1 MFKQIQRH
9 RIASTAAVAVA
20 GVAVAFPATSLAQE
34 QEFRIEEIIVTAQ
47 KREQGLQS
55 VPISVT
61 AIDSEGIKAAGIEN
75 ILDLQFNTP
84 NLLLGRNSNYTIR
97 GVGTTIFG
105 SSRDAGVGVAVNG
118 VFVQNP
124 VATAEMYDLERVEVL
139 RGPQGTLFGR
149 NTTGGLINHVTAKAD
164 PEFGASISVQVED
177 PEGLRSTGH
186 INFAISDNV
195 WQRFAYNYVNRD
207 GYTEN
212 LFLGHRIDGRDQIAI
227 RSSTHFEIG
236 DSTSADLV
244 IDYYDEDSNRNTSP
258 KALCTPDPV
267 FICSTDS
274 REAGFPL
281 VNYPIDNSLLPG
293 AVRADRYLTNPTSL
307 RQVNYD
313 FEPRYT
319 TGETIVSF
327 ELTHSFGSV
336 DFTSVTGYYENEE
349 DRDRDFDL
357 GAAPFGFNP
366 GDYNTP
372 FGPVTIADDGQGNGI
387 LTYIQAGQ
395 VVSTTHYSPTQ
406 TAVGDSDQWSQEFRL
421 ASNNS
426 GALNW
431 LLGAYYLDYDRNS
444 RVTTNIPAG
453 RDLGIGGVQ
462 GFTAAAPVE
471 STAVFGE
478 LYWQVNDTFELITG
492 LRWTDEDKGIKTQT
506 SNFFPATSF
515 TEDTDSFSKVT
526 GRLVANWTPEV
537 SWSEST
543 LFYGSYSTGYKSGG
557 FNPGLEAAPT
567 YGAEEVK
574 AYEIGTKNLL
584 ADNTLQLNGALF
596 YYDYE
601 NLTLGNLVGTSI
613 TNVNVPKSVN
623 QGAEIEM
630 VWLPTDTWRLEA
642 AVGLLDT
649 EIDSEFSPP
658 DPARGNLIVPLQGN
672 DLPNAPGTTIKLAAQ
687 YYADIWS
694 GWSLVPRIDWYWQD
708 EFFSREFNTNGE
720 KVDSWEQLDLQF
732 VLQQNDGPWR
742 INLSAKNLTDE
753 NSETFVETN
762 SSLVGSFKNVFLL
775 DPRVYSINV
784 EYSFD

>member
-9 RIASTAAVAVA
+9 RISTTVALAAA
-20 GVAVAFPATSLAQE
+20 GIAFSFPITGLAQE
-34 QEFRIEEIIVTAQ
+34 QDFRIEEIIVTAQ

-61 AIDSEGIKAAGIEN
+61 AIDSEGLKAAGIEN

-124 VATAEMYDLERVEVL
+124 VATAEMYDLQRVEVL

-149 NTTGGLINHVTAKAD
+149 NTTGGLINHVTAKAG
-164 PEFGASISVQVED
+164 PEFDASINLQVED
-177 PEGLRSTGH
+177 PEGLRSTGFV
-186 INFAISDNV
+186 NFPISDNV
-195 WQRFAYNYVNRD
+195 SQRFAYNYVNRD

-227 RSSTHFEIG
+227 RSSTHFEFG
-236 DSTSADLV
+236 DSTMADLV

-267 FICSTDS
+267 FVCSTDS
-274 REAGFPL
+274 WDFQFPQD
-281 VNYPIDNSLLPG
+281 NYPLDNSLLPG
-293 AVRADRYLTNPTSL
+293 AVRADRYLPNPANL

-327 ELTHSFGSV
+327 ELTHSFGNV

-421 ASNNS
+421 ASNNP
-426 GALNW
+426 GAVNW
-431 LLGAYYLDYDRNS
+431 LVGAYYLDYDRNS
-444 RVTTNIPAG
+444 KVTTNIPAG
-453 RDLGIGGVQ
+453 RDLGVGGVQ

-478 LYWQVNDTFELITG
+478 VYWQINDTFELITG
-492 LRWTDEDKGIKTQT
+492 LRWTDEDKGIKTQV
-506 SNFFPATSF
+506 SNFFPATGF
-515 TEDTDSFSKVT
+515 TEDTDSFSKTT
-526 GRLVANWTPEV
+526 GRLVANWTPDV
-537 SWSEST
+537 SWSSSS
-543 LFYGSYSTGYKSGG
+543 LFYASYSTGYKSGG
-557 FNPGLEAAPT
+557 FNPGQIALPT
-567 YGAEEVK
+567 YEPEEIT

-584 ADNTLQLNGALF
+584 ADNTLQLNAAVF

-613 TNVNVPKSVN
+613 TNTNVPESVN
-623 QGAEIEM
+623 KGAEIET
-630 VWLPTDTWRLEA
+630 VWLPTEAWRLEA
-642 AVGLLDT
+642 AFGFLST
-649 EIDSEFSPP
+649 EIESEFSPP

-672 DLPNAPGTTIKLAAQ
+672 DLPNAPSSTVKLAAQ
-687 YYADIWS
+687 YFAEVS
-694 GWSLVPRIDWYWQD
+694 SSWSLVPRIDWYWQD
-708 EFFSREFNTNGE
+708 SFFSREFNTNGE
-720 KVDSWEQLDLQF
+720 KVDSWEQLDLQ
-732 VLQQNDGPWR
+732 LALIQNDGPWR
-742 INLSAKNLTDE
+742 VNLSVKNATDE
-753 NSETFVETN
+753 NSITFVETN

-775 DPRVYSINV
+775 DPRVYSINI
-784 EYSFD
+784 EYSFN

>member
-1 MFKQIQRH
+1 MFKQIQYH
-9 RIASTAAVAVA
+9 RISATVALAAAGIAVSLP
-20 GVAVAFPATSLAQE
+20 GTSLAQE
-34 QEFRIEEIIVTAQ
+34 QSAAIEEIIVTAQ

-61 AIDSEGIKAAGIEN
+61 AIDAEGIKAAGIEN

-124 VATAEMYDLERVEVL
+124 VATAEMYDLQRVEVL

-149 NTTGGLINHVTAKAD
+149 NTTGGLINHVTAKAGD
-164 PEFGASISVQVED
+164 DFDASLSVQFED
-177 PEGLRSTGH
+177 PTGVRSTGFV
-186 INFAISDNV
+186 NFPISDNV
-195 WQRFAYNYVNRD
+195 SQRIAYNYVNRD

-212 LFLGHRIDGRDQIAI
+212 LYTGNRIDGRDQIAV
-227 RSSTHFEIG
+227 RSSTHFEFG
-236 DSTSADLV
+236 DSTMADLV

-258 KALCTPDPV
+258 KALCTPDPT

-274 REAGFPL
+274 WDFQFPQA
-281 VNYPIDNSLLPG
+281 NYPLDDSLLAG
-293 AVRADRYLTNPTSL
+293 IVRADRYLPNPRNL

-313 FEPRYT
+313 FAPRYT
-319 TGETIVSF
+319 TGETIISF
-327 ELTHSFGSV
+327 ELTHSFGSI

-366 GDYNTP
+366 GSYNTP
-372 FGPVTIADDGQGNGI
+372 FGPVTLADDGNGNGI
-387 LTYIQAGQ
+387 LTYIEAGQ
-395 VVSTTHYSPTQ
+395 VVSTTRYSPTQ
-406 TAVGDSDQWSQEFRL
+406 TAVGDSSQWSQEFRL
-421 ASNNS
+421 ASNNE

-431 LLGAYYLDYDRNS
+431 LAGAYYLDYDRNS

-453 RDLGIGGVQ
+453 RDLGVGGVE
-462 GFTAAAPVE
+462 GYTAAAPVK

-478 LYWQVNDTFELITG
+478 LYWQANDALELIFG
-492 LRWTDEDKGIKTQT
+492 LRWTDEEKGIKTQT
-506 SNFFPATSF
+506 SSFFPASGF
-515 TEDTDSFSKVT
+515 TEDTDEFSKTT
-526 GRLVANWTPEV
+526 GRLVANWTPFEN
-537 SWSEST
+537 T
-543 LFYGSYSTGYKSGG
+543 LIYGSYSTGYKSGG

-567 YGAEEVK
+567 YDSEEIT

-613 TNVNVPKSVN
+613 TNVNVPKSVVT
-623 QGAEIEM
+623 GGELEA
-630 VWLPTDTWRLEA
+630 VWLPTDALRLEA
-642 AVGLLDT
+642 AFGFLDSK
-649 EIDSEFSPP
+649 IDSVFSPP

-672 DLPNAPGTTIKLAAQ
+672 DLPNAPSSTVKLAAQ
-687 YYADIWS
+687 YFAEVS
-694 GWSLVPRIDWYWQD
+694 SSWSLVPRIDWYWQD
-708 EFFSREFNTNGE
+708 SFFSREFNTNGE
-720 KVDSWEQLDLQF
+720 KVDSWEQLDLQ
-732 VLQQNDGPWR
+732 LALIQNDGPWR
-742 INLSAKNLTDE
+742 VNLSVKNATDE
-753 NSETFVETN
+753 NSITFVETN

-775 DPRVYSINV
+775 DPRVYSINI
-784 EYSFD
+784 EYSFN

>member
-274 REAGFPL
+274 R
-281 VNYPIDNSLLPG
+281 
-293 AVRADRYLTNPTSL
+293 RT
-307 RQVNYD
+307 
-313 FEPRYT
+313 
-319 TGETIVSF
+319 
-327 ELTHSFGSV
+327 
-336 DFTSVTGYYENEE
+336 VT
-349 DRDRDFDL
+349 
-357 GAAPFGFNP
+357 
-366 GDYNTP
+366 
-372 FGPVTIADDGQGNGI
+372 
-387 LTYIQAGQ
+387 
-395 VVSTTHYSPTQ
+395 
-406 TAVGDSDQWSQEFRL
+406 
-421 ASNNS
+421 
-426 GALNW
+426 
-431 LLGAYYLDYDRNS
+431 
-444 RVTTNIPAG
+444 
-453 RDLGIGGVQ
+453 
-462 GFTAAAPVE
+462 
-471 STAVFGE
+471 
-478 LYWQVNDTFELITG
+478 
-492 LRWTDEDKGIKTQT
+492 
-506 SNFFPATSF
+506 
-515 TEDTDSFSKVT
+515 
-526 GRLVANWTPEV
+526 
-537 SWSEST
+537 
-543 LFYGSYSTGYKSGG
+543 
-557 FNPGLEAAPT
+557 
-567 YGAEEVK
+567 
-574 AYEIGTKNLL
+574 
-584 ADNTLQLNGALF
+584 
-596 YYDYE
+596 
-601 NLTLGNLVGTSI
+601 
-613 TNVNVPKSVN
+613 
-623 QGAEIEM
+623 
-630 VWLPTDTWRLEA
+630 
-642 AVGLLDT
+642 
-649 EIDSEFSPP
+649 
-658 DPARGNLIVPLQGN
+658 
-672 DLPNAPGTTIKLAAQ
+672 
-687 YYADIWS
+687 
-694 GWSLVPRIDWYWQD
+694 
-708 EFFSREFNTNGE
+708 
-720 KVDSWEQLDLQF
+720 
-732 VLQQNDGPWR
+732 
-742 INLSAKNLTDE
+742 
-753 NSETFVETN
+753 
-762 SSLVGSFKNVFLL
+762 
-775 DPRVYSINV
+775 
-784 EYSFD
+784 